1 MRKVLIKAIS
11 VILIFITL
19 FSMSSLFVFAT
30 EISASE
36 SSTDTTTK
44 TSDKDITI
52 ESALEFSCYYDTTTE
67 KINVQGTMNYDS
79 FAEHVNSTLL
89 IYAIPPGKTESEIL
103 NSKSIKPI
111 AQAPAS
117 ITFAFSFKANTV
129 IDRYSKYA
137 IFLKSAN
144 GEFTLTTESQ
154 YAEIR
159 TSENQI
165 NKDNFK
171 GILGKYSVD
180 TSSTNP
186 KTVILPVFLDAI
198 VETSS
203 SNGYIYQIEDKQYFF
218 NKTYIDELDAQI
230 RSLSFFGTTVYL
242 QFLMRPNTV
251 FKTNSTEQAIYVLPN
266 AFNASNIVL
275 LHSLTNFIT
284 SRYNNTAYGKIDGII
299 LGKSWDKPS
308 ECNSYISTV
317 SDYVKHCAQYMSII
331 SNSARSIIP
340 SIQIMLPISANSFLQ
355 DSTNDQTTNNT
366 LSAKSFL
373 PQLLENLDASTYSGL
388 NFSLFV
394 ETDATPLEITN
405 ENIDSGINSNI
416 ELSKDKFYIGRDH
429 SLSDYITT
437 LSQKYKSLSK
447 YYSISWAP
455 NDKLKGNALC
465 VAYTYAFYSLLSD
478 DNVIN
483 FTVDLSSLPNESEIL
498 NDLSYILKHIDTNN
512 SFEATKNL
520 LPFFNAK
527 NWSDVFKTPF
537 PSLKSKNYY
546 TNDVLYELP
555 KRITGEFCYFDFSQ
569 AFLADSWIKGIGCA
583 NIKIDYS
590 DTDERAFRSDFS
602 LNKNSG
608 EIIYIYEYPEN
619 ISHTPYLKIKFE
631 ITSEEKSPVY
641 ELRSIF
647 STSSTLLETKT
658 IVNGNELN
666 EIIIDISDIP
676 GFSSLESVKFII
688 RSLDNTVD
696 NCSMWI
702 YDVVGYSTVYSNEE
716 LQEFIEENRDKS
728 KQETQEKTPIEKIK
742 KFIFIFIIILI
753 TAFFGFALVFIL
765 QGNHRRKKE

>member
-1 MRKVLIKAIS
+1 MKKVLIKTIS
-11 VILIFITL
+11 DILIFITL
-19 FSMSSLFVFAT
+19 FSMSSLFVFAIEPLESDSAT
-30 EISASE
+30 E
-36 SSTDTTTK
+36 TTVE
-44 TSDKDITI
+44 TSNKDITI
-52 ESALEFSCYYDTTTE
+52 ESALEFSCYYDTATE

-117 ITFAFSFKANTV
+117 ITFAFSFKANTI

-137 IFLKSAN
+137 IFLKSAD

-159 TSENQI
+159 TSPNQI
-165 NKDNFK
+165 SKDNFK
-171 GILGKYSVD
+171 GILGKYSSD
-180 TSSTNP
+180 ISSTNS

-198 VETSS
+198 VENS

-242 QFLMRPNTV
+242 QFLMRPNSV

-266 AFNASNIVL
+266 AFNTSNIVL

-308 ECNSYISTV
+308 EYNSHISTV
-317 SDYVKHCAQYMSII
+317 SDYVKHCAQYMSVI
-331 SNSARSIIP
+331 SNSARSVIP

-355 DSTNDQTTNNT
+355 DTASSQTTDNT

-373 PQLLENLDASTYSGL
+373 PQLLKNLDASTYSGL

-394 ETDATPLEITN
+394 EANTTPLEITN
-405 ENIDSGINSNI
+405 DNIDSGINPDI
-416 ELSKDKFYIGRDH
+416 ELSKDKFYIGRDTA
-429 SLSDYITT
+429 LSDYITT
-437 LSQKYKSLSK
+437 LSQEYKSLSK
-447 YYSISWAP
+447 YYSISWTP
-455 NDKLKGNALC
+455 DSKLKGNALC
-465 VAYTYAFYSLLSD
+465 AAYTYAFYSLLSD
-478 DNVIN
+478 NNVIN
-483 FTVDLSSLPNESEIL
+483 FTVDLSFLSNGNEVLS
-498 NDLSYILKHIDTNN
+498 DLSYILKHIDTNN

-520 LPFFNAK
+520 LPLFNAK
-527 NWSDVFKTPF
+527 NWSDILKTSF
-537 PSLKSKNYY
+537 PTLNSQNYY

-555 KRITGEFCYFDFSQ
+555 KHITGEFCYFDFSQ
-569 AFLADSWIKGIGCA
+569 AFLAESWIKGIGCN

-631 ITSEEKSPVY
+631 IKSEEKSPVY

-647 STSSTLLETKT
+647 NTSSTLLETKT
-658 IVNGNELN
+658 IVKGNELN
-666 EIIIDISDIP
+666 EIIIDILDIP
-676 GFSSLESVKFII
+676 GFSSLESVKFVI

-696 NCSMWI
+696 ECSMWI

-716 LQEFIEENRDKS
+716 LQEFVEENRDKS
-728 KQETQEKTPIEKIK
+728 KHETQEKTPIEKLK